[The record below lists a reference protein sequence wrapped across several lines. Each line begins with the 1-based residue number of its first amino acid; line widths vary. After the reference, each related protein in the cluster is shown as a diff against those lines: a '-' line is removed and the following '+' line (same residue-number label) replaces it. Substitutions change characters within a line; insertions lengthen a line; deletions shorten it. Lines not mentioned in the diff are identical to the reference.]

1 MSRGHG
7 FGWLAGLLVLGLLAG
22 VGIYTYNLG
31 MAQGL
36 AQAATAAAAPG
47 TVPMVPMYWRPWGFG
62 FGFFP
67 FFPFLFVFFLFAAVR
82 GLFWRRHRWYG
93 PRWSEG
99 GVPPMFEEW
108 HRRAHAGFDSQK
120 PASEVKL

>member
-1 MSRGHG
+1 MSRGYG
-7 FGWLAGLLVLGLLAG
+7 FGWLAGLLVLGLLAT

-36 AQAATAAAAPG
+36 AQAGTAAAAPG
-47 TVPMVPMYWRPWGFG
+47 AVPMVPMYWRPWGFG

-67 FFPFLFVFFLFAAVR
+67 FFPFLFFLFLFAAVR
-82 GLFWRRHRWYG
+82 GLFWRRRWYG
-93 PRWSEG
+93 PRWDER

-108 HRRAHAGFDSQK
+108 HRRAHAAVDSQPRPVTDPK
-120 PASEVKL
+120 I